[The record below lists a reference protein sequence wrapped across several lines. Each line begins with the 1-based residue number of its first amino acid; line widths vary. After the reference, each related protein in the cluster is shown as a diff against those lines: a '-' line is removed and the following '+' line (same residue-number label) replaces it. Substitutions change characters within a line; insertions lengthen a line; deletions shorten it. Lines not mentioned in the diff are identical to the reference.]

1 MYTRKEIFAQLEA
14 LGVPQDRPVT
24 IHTSLR
30 AIGEVEGRGE
40 GLLDMLIEYVTAK
53 GGLLCVPTHT
63 HGNLYN
69 DRIITLDFWNL
80 NTNIGTFP
88 TIAIRDG
95 RGVHSVNP
103 SHSMTMF
110 GDREKA
116 ERYAAYDKTIRTCTS
131 PEGCYGRLAAEDG
144 YVLLAGVGQDK
155 NTYLHCVEEM
165 LNLPDRMTRGYVDT
179 TIRYPDGTLEHF
191 PLRTY
196 IAWMTALG
204 DTSHRFPMY
213 EPAFR
218 YHGCIRDGK
227 LGDADTQLCS
237 AKGMAEVARKIWEN
251 SGGIDFLGKDWVED
265 LAIDEKYY
273 R

>member
-1 MYTRKEIFAQLEA
+1 MFTKNDIFKQLET
-14 LGVPQDRPVT
+14 LGVPRNRPVT

-30 AIGEVEGRGE
+30 NIGEVEGRGE
-40 GLLDMLIEYVTAK
+40 GLLDALIEYVTSD

-69 DRIITLDFWNL
+69 DKIITLDFLHL

-88 TIAIRDG
+88 RIAIEDG

-103 SHSMTMF
+103 SHSMTIF
-110 GDREKA
+110 GDRAQA
-116 ERYAAYDKTIRTCTS
+116 ERFAAYDETILTCTS

-165 LNLPDRMTRGYVDT
+165 LHLPDRMTRGYVDT
-179 TIRYPDGTLEHF
+179 TIRYPDGHIEHF

-204 DTSHRFPMY
+204 DTSHRFPYY

-227 LGDADTQLCS
+227 LGNADTQLCS
-237 AKGMAEVARKIWEN
+237 ARGMAEVAKMIYDR
-251 SGGIDFLGKDWVED
+251 SGGVDFLGED
-265 LAIDEKYY
+265 REIPEECYK
-273 R
+273 

>member
-1 MYTRKEIFAQLEA
+1 MFTKQEIIAQLQE
-14 LGVPQDRPVT
+14 LGVPQNRPVT
-24 IHTSLR
+24 LHTSLKK
-30 AIGEVEGRGE
+30 IGEVEGRGE
-40 GLLDMLIEYVTAK
+40 GLLDILIEYVTAD

-69 DRIITLDFWNL
+69 DNIITLDFLHL
-80 NTNIGTFP
+80 NTCIGTFP
-88 TIAIRDG
+88 AIAIADP

-103 SHSMTMF
+103 SHSMTIF
-110 GDREKA
+110 GDREQA
-116 ERYAAYDKTIRTCTS
+116 ERFAAYDKTIHTCTS
-131 PEGCYGRLAAEDG
+131 PEGCYGRLAKEDG

-165 LNLPDRMTRGYVDT
+165 LNLPDRMTRGYVDA
-179 TIRYPDGTLEHF
+179 TIRYPDGHIEHF

-204 DTSHRFPMY
+204 DTSHRFPYY

-227 LGDADTQLCS
+227 IGNADTQLCS
-237 AKGMAEVARKIWEN
+237 AKGMAEVAKMIYQR
-251 SGGIDFLGKDWVED
+251 SGGIDFLGED
-265 LAIDEKYY
+265 REIGEEYY
-273 R
+273 T